1 MRVLHRNTLLP
12 CDNLLDSFDST
23 IKVEPIPSK
32 KQNEKTV
39 ERQTPMRKYYK
50 EEESATRE
58 ESDVIETEEMIECTA
73 RKIQMFSRNEDA
85 GDVKDKEGKKID
97 SSVET
102 KKAEQEQDRNDKMIF
117 VKNGFEL
124 CDIEDEVRIESS
136 NERPGR
142 IEKIIYVED
151 GRTFVGIGRNKQ

>member
-1 MRVLHRNTLLP
+1 
-12 CDNLLDSFDST
+12 
-23 IKVEPIPSK
+23 
-32 KQNEKTV
+32 
-39 ERQTPMRKYYK
+39 
-50 EEESATRE
+50 
-58 ESDVIETEEMIECTA
+58 
-73 RKIQMFSRNEDA
+73 MFSRNEDA
-85 GDVKDKEGKKID
+85 GDVKKDKEGKKID

-102 KKAEQEQDRNDKMIF
+102 KKAEQEQDREIIRFDKMIF

-151 GRTFVGIGRNKQ
+151 GPTFVRIGWNKQ